1 MDIGRTRARV
11 TTTDDKG
18 KQRSEGR
25 CFRCNQQGHISRYCP
40 QRSDRPAAIT
50 ASIALTSPQPL
61 SNQQKAQAYLATL
74 HSESEEVRN
83 AFAEELFA
91 KKQDFL
97 NA

>member
-11 TTTDDKG
+11 TATDDKG

-25 CFRCNQQGHISRYCP
+25 CFKCNQQGHISRYCP
-40 QRSDRPAAIT
+40 QRNNRPSAIT
-50 ASIALTSPQPL
+50 ASVALTSPGPI

-74 HSESEEVRN
+74 HNESEEVQN
-83 AFAEELFA
+83 AFTEELFA
-91 KKQDFL
+91 EKQDFL